1 MRAPSPN
8 SWGKILSSTDSCPP
22 LSQLSRPISSGH
34 HIYMELGLPR
44 ILKQDIHSNILDST
58 NCQPRFLYTA
68 WGAKFSEPSFRK
80 QLLGAKLVAPN
91 GYIPNCQIVLGSVL
105 RKCAFQGRSRNHGNR
120 ALGPGRP
127 ELSILN
133 RKCNK
138 EMCVS
143 EEVPRSWKLGPGP
156 RTSQSVRF

>member
-1 MRAPSPN
+1 
-8 SWGKILSSTDSCPP
+8 
-22 LSQLSRPISSGH
+22 
-34 HIYMELGLPR
+34 MEIGPWA
-44 ILKQDIHSNILDST
+44 QD
-58 NCQPRFLYTA
+58 
-68 WGAKFSEPSFRK
+68 
-80 QLLGAKLVAPN
+80 V
-91 GYIPNCQIVLGSVL
+91 PNCQFLIGNVVRKCAFQRGSRNHGNGALGPDVPRCQFLIGNVL
-105 RKCAFQGRSRNHGNR
+105 RKCTFQGRSRNHGNR